1 MACDDAAASARRPL
15 RAQFFTQAAPCSGRP
30 DPQRGPVQYR
40 AAMQARSHLRRAWR
54 LLLAGALAGAAWPVW
69 AQYKIVG
76 PDGRI
81 TYTDRPAVEAGASV
95 STLHRSGAIADA
107 APPPLPAALRQA
119 TERYPVT
126 LYSAADCA
134 PCEAGRKLLQQR
146 GVPFSEKLILTED
159 DAQAMEQSLGART
172 VPSLTIGKQALRG
185 LSEAEWIAYLD
196 AAGYPRESALPKRWQ
211 AAPAAPL
218 APRSVARSVA
228 PATNQPA
235 PAASAPAAPSIAP
248 PPGLRF

>member
-1 MACDDAAASARRPL
+1 
-15 RAQFFTQAAPCSGRP
+15 
-30 DPQRGPVQYR
+30 
-40 AAMQARSHLRRAWR
+40 MQARSHLRRAWR
-54 LLLAGALAGAAWPVW
+54 LLLVGTLAGAAAPGW
-69 AQYKIVG
+69 AQYKIVA

-107 APPPLPAALRQA
+107 TPPPLPVALRQA
-119 TERYPVT
+119 AERYPVT

-146 GVPFSEKLILTED
+146 GVPFSEKLIVTED
-159 DAQAMEQSLGART
+159 DAQAMENALGART

-185 LSEAEWIAYLD
+185 LSESEWVAYLD
-196 AAGYPRESALPKRWQ
+196 AAGYPRESALPKGWQ

-218 APRSVARSVA
+218 APRRAARAEAAAASR
-228 PATNQPA
+228 PA
-235 PAASAPAAPSIAP
+235 PAASAPAPAPAAPSVTP
-248 PPGLRF
+248 PPGIRF